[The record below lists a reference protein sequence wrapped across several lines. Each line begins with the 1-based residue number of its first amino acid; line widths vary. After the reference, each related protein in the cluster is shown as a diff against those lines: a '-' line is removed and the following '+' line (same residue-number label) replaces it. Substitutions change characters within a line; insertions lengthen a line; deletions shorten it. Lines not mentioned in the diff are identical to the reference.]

1 MKAIYLT
8 ITATFT
14 WLAFIAYQTHQLKL
28 KDSNANRP
36 SSSINTY
43 HIHIYHNHQE
53 LTHGHHYI

>member
-1 MKAIYLT
+1 MKATYIAITLT
-8 ITATFT
+8 LI

-43 HIHIYHNHQE
+43 HFHFHYNPQE